1 VRRPVQIRAET
12 PADAAAIA
20 AVTSEAFGGVEEA
33 ELIERLRVQ
42 GLVTVSLVAV
52 EERTIVGH
60 ILFSELA
67 VEVDDHPIR
76 SVALA
81 PMCVRNDRQ
90 RRGIGTA
97 LVHAGLDAV
106 RVARYRAAIVLGH
119 PGFYPR
125 FGFSS
130 ALAAKLDCPFSG
142 SAFMA
147 LELVPGALHGTR
159 GKVTYPAAFGL
170 ESPNPSST

>member
-1 VRRPVQIRAET
+1 VQIRAEI
-12 PADAAAIA
+12 PADAPEIA
-20 AVTSEAFGGVEEA
+20 AVTREAFGGAHEA
-33 ELIERLRVQ
+33 EVIERLRVQ
-42 GLVTVSLVAV
+42 GLAAVSLVAV

-67 VEVDDHPIR
+67 VEVNDRPIR

-81 PMCVRNDRQ
+81 PMCVRSDRQ

-97 LVHAGLDAV
+97 LVRAGLDAV
-106 RVARYRAAIVLGH
+106 RVARYRAVIVLGH
-119 PGFYPR
+119 PAFYPR

-142 SAFMA
+142 TAFMA
-147 LELVPGALHGTR
+147 LELVPGALRGTR
-159 GKVTYPAAFGL
+159 GKVTYPAAFGVD
-170 ESPNPSST
+170 SPNPSST